1 MVFSLTGLGWQCFNN
16 PGMGRM
22 VFGTRLRP
30 PAFRRPVARRYVY
43 GVNHR
48 ARVLCLPGCGVDAA
62 TL

>member
-30 PAFRRPVARRYVY
+30 QAFRQLVARRYLH
-43 GVNHR
+43 GVSHR
-48 ARVLCLPGCGVDAA
+48 ARVLCLPG
-62 TL
+62 